1 MKAYKVTVEYDGGP
15 FSGWQVQPRQRTV
28 QGDIEKALETLTLQK
43 IKIHASGRTDTG
55 VHANGQVFHMHVDT
69 PMTRDALFN
78 GLNALMPVEIAILEM
93 EPVALNFDARKTAKR
108 KTYDYR
114 FYQSPF
120 SRAFLEPYA
129 LRLRKGVDLAKM
141 QEASQRFIGT
151 HDFKAYQA
159 TGSTA
164 TSTVRT
170 IYSVTWHEHEDYVTM
185 RVTGNGFLYHM
196 VRNMVGILLFIGRG
210 KLKEDAINESYEH
223 LTRKLLPPTAPA
235 HGLYLKSVDYD
246 EEIVDTRG
254 EVV

>member
-15 FSGWQVQPRQRTV
+15 FCGWQVQPKQRTV

-55 VHANGQVFHMHVDT
+55 VHANGQVFHMHVNH
-69 PMTRDALFN
+69 PMAIEALYN
-78 GLNALMPVEIAILEM
+78 GLNALLPVEIAILKI
-93 EPVALNFDARKTAKR
+93 EPVSLLFDARKSAKC

-114 FYQSPF
+114 FYQSPI

-129 LRLRKGVDLAKM
+129 LRLRSGMDLDKM
-141 QEASQRFIGT
+141 RKASELFVGT

-159 TGSTA
+159 SGSTA

-170 IYSVTWHEHEDYVTM
+170 IHSVTWHDHDTYTTM
-185 RVTGNGFLYHM
+185 RVTGDGFLYHM

-210 KLKEDAINESYEH
+210 KCTEEH
-223 LTRKLLPPTAPA
+223 LKASFAHLSRATLPPTAPA
-235 HGLYLKSVDYD
+235 HGLYLKSVQY
-246 EEIVDTRG
+246 G
-254 EVV
+254 E